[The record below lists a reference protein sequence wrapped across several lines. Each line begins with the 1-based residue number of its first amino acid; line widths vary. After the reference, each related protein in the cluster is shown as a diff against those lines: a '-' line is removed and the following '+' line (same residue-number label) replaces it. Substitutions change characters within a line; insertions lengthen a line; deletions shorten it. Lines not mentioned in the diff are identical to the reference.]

1 MLPLLYRA
9 AAWHATAK
17 KLAAGAAAMRR
28 VMAAAAGVPLD
39 QRGVVRR
46 VAARHVQRVAAGQR
60 RGAVAWAGMSGVR
73 GRPAAADLAGAR
85 PQRRRRRGVAG
96 DHRVGGDGASDARE
110 PWQAAAAPNEA
121 VVPRPHGVLGDC
133 GGGYVDG
140 RHGRRRR
147 RGELHYLG
155 VADVVPEPPGQPAG
169 VHHAVADHQQQVP
182 LLAGHRDRLHSCSAN
197 ACVPFICKETI
208 GSNSGT
214 RRRRSKTLPLTVD
227 ATFKAFDR
235 HLSELS

>member
-85 PQRRRRRGVAG
+85 PQRRRRAAWLATTEWAVTGHPTRANHGKPPPPQRGRG
-96 DHRVGGDGASDARE
+96 T
-110 PWQAAAAPNEA
+110 AAARR
-121 VVPRPHGVLGDC
+121 PR
-133 GGGYVDG
+133 
-140 RHGRRRR
+140 
-147 RGELHYLG
+147 
-155 VADVVPEPPGQPAG
+155 
-169 VHHAVADHQQQVP
+169 
-182 LLAGHRDRLHSCSAN
+182 
-197 ACVPFICKETI
+197 
-208 GSNSGT
+208 
-214 RRRRSKTLPLTVD
+214 
-227 ATFKAFDR
+227 
-235 HLSELS
+235 